1 MYMFILFFLD
11 ICVHILQRK
20 NVVKFT
26 LKKYRL
32 CSIFL
37 LYIALFFTVA
47 IRHQI
52 HCAVKAVFQAP
63 GRPGKKE
70 SLSAALTV

>member
-1 MYMFILFFLD
+1 M
-11 ICVHILQRK
+11 QRN
-20 NVVKFT
+20 NVVKFI

-32 CSIFL
+32 CTIFST
-37 LYIALFFTVA
+37 LYCLFFTVV

-70 SLSAALTV
+70 SLSAALTVYHVLRERSVIKQV